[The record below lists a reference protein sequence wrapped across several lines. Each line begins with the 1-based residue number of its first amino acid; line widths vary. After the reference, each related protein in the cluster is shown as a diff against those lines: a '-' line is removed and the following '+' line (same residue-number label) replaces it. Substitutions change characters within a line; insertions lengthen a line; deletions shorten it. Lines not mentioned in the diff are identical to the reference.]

1 MATKKCDKDKIKQ
14 LISDYNSGVTVANL
28 SVKYGVHEATIR
40 RYLRSNG
47 IELGKLSHT
56 SLMDSRVKLEL
67 KKIISKGLSLDET
80 INEIDKMFVVDMR
93 AQEKDTDF
101 TIYHL

>member
-1 MATKKCDKDKIKQ
+1 MATKKCNESKIEQ
-14 LISDYNSGVTVANL
+14 LIQDFNSGMSVANL
-28 SVKYGVHEATIR
+28 STKYGVHEATIR

-56 SLMDSRVKLEL
+56 SIMDSRVKLEL

-80 INEIDKMFVVDMR
+80 INEIDKKFVVDMR
-93 AQEKDTDF
+93 ADNKDKDF